1 MPSRRE
7 RTVHAHPLVG
17 VAILYSAH
25 NASTGDFKP
34 AWWRRT
40 SRLRRSVWLT
50 LLFGVALLS
59 SSCTPWKEY
68 FRNGFKVG
76 PNFLRPPAPVASKWI
91 DAADARVKSETGDLS
106 RWWTVF
112 NDPVLN
118 SLVDSAYRQNLTLKD
133 AGFRVLQTR
142 AQFGI
147 ARGNF
152 FPQTQ
157 TANGDY
163 FRQGL
168 SRNAANRGY
177 IGQRFF
183 DQHDLGFTL
192 AWEVDFWGLFRR
204 TIEYAGETMNA
215 SVENYDAVLVT
226 LIGDVA
232 TTYVQIRTLERQ
244 IELTRQNAALQRET
258 LVLATARFQGGTTTD
273 LDVEQA
279 RTVVGQT
286 EAEIPLLE
294 ISLRQANNHLCVL
307 LGIPPEDL
315 HQQLGTGEI
324 PVAPPSVIAGI
335 PADLLRR
342 RPDVRQ
348 AERLAA
354 AQSAQIGIAEAQ
366 FYPHISLTGT
376 LDYQSQS
383 LRNLIS
389 PGSFQGTVGPTYTW
403 NILNY
408 FRILNN
414 VRYQDALFKQLV
426 VDYQNTVLTAAQET
440 ENGMVTFVKSWDQA
454 ATLYDS
460 VVAAQTAVIIAIA
473 QYRGG
478 MVDFNRV
485 ALLET
490 TLVNQQNL
498 LAQARGQIA
507 TGLIDVYRAL
517 GGGWELRVAAPTSDE
532 SAAEQRRLPPT
543 KPAPPNPRQKE
554 PEQLP
559 ALPEQLPAL
568 KPGAR
573 S

>member
-1 MPSRRE
+1 MFPTR
-7 RTVHAHPLVG
+7 
-17 VAILYSAH
+17 
-25 NASTGDFKP
+25 NASPTDSLL
-34 AWWRRT
+34 ALRRRT
-40 SRLRRSVWLT
+40 SRLCRGVWLT
-50 LLFGVALLS
+50 LLFAIALLS

-68 FRNGFKVG
+68 FRNGLKVG

-112 NDPVLN
+112 KDPVLN
-118 SLVDSAYRQNLTLKD
+118 SLVDTAYRQNLTLKD

-163 FRQGL
+163 LRQGL
-168 SRNAANRGY
+168 SRDAANRGFV
-177 IGQRFF
+177 GQRFY
-183 DQHDLGFTL
+183 DQHDFGFTL
-192 AWEVDFWGLFRR
+192 AWELDFWGLFRR

-244 IELTRQNAALQRET
+244 IVLTRQNALLQRET
-258 LVLATARFQGGTTTD
+258 LVLADARFQGGTTTD

-279 RTVVGQT
+279 RTIVGQT

-307 LGIPPEDL
+307 LGIPPADL
-315 HQQLGTGEI
+315 HKQLGEGEI
-324 PVAPPSVIAGI
+324 PTAPASVIAGV

-348 AERLAA
+348 AERAAA

-366 FYPHISLTGT
+366 FYPHISITGT

-426 VDYQNTVLTAAQET
+426 IDYQNTVLTAAQET
-440 ENGMVTFVKSWDQA
+440 ENGMVTFIKSWEQA

-460 VVAAQTAVIIAIA
+460 VVAAQTAVKIAIA

-517 GGGWELRVAAPTSDE
+517 GGGWELRFAGPTSDE
-532 SAAEQRRLPPT
+532 SAVQQWRLPAATPDGPPPPPAPLDLQQN
-543 KPAPPNPRQKE
+543 KPAE
-554 PEQLP
+554 LP

-568 KPGAR
+568 KPGSR